1 MKTAPR
7 TAGRSLPS
15 GLAAWRSGALVD
27 ASVRG
32 ARARVRAV
40 SEGRAV
46 APARPPPGGGGGG
59 ADGPWDPGNGDGG
72 GGGGGRGGPPARS
85 LQTDFLV
92 VGSGIAG
99 LSYAL
104 EVAERGSVT
113 IVTKASASE
122 GCTQYAQGGVAAVLS
137 PLDSVADHVRDTH
150 AAGCFLNDPA
160 VVDAVCREGAERVLA
175 LAGLGAEFSRAR
187 DGGLHLV
194 REGGHSHRRIA
205 HRGDTSG
212 AAIEQALLAAVRAH
226 PGITVLEHCSAL
238 DLRLSAA
245 AGAGDRPAS
254 PVCVGAHV
262 YDTRQRQP
270 VEVSARTT
278 MLASGGA
285 GRVYPRT
292 TNPAVATGDGVAMAF
307 RAGAQVAN
315 MEFVQFHPTGLY
327 LEPGT
332 GAVDVEGGGAPRT
345 FLISE
350 ALRGE
355 GAVLRNLAGE
365 RFMQDADE
373 RAELAPR
380 DVVARAIHSQIVAEG
395 DPHVWL
401 DISHLPRNKVL
412 RSFPAI
418 AAHCL
423 QQGVDITSEAIPIA
437 PTQHYFCGGVKTGL
451 RGETSVPGLF
461 ACGEVACTG
470 LHGANRLASNS
481 LLEGLVFGHR
491 AARAAVAHARRAPI
505 EAALGS
511 AAGPGCPRIVSPD
524 PHELRMLRTVQD
536 GMHTTM
542 WQHAGIVRSSRGLA
556 SAMEELNALSHNLSG
571 AFTGGEHSLEAL
583 EVENLL
589 TVAQLVLACAARR
602 KESRGLH
609 FTRDYVHA
617 KDSEKR
623 DTVLSSSDVDL
634 QLTRAMPELVS
645 R

>member
-1 MKTAPR
+1 M
-7 TAGRSLPS
+7 LPM
-15 GLAAWRSGALVD
+15 
-27 ASVRG
+27 
-32 ARARVRAV
+32 
-40 SEGRAV
+40 
-46 APARPPPGGGGGG
+46 RPSSGGGSGEQ
-59 ADGPWDPGNGDGG
+59 DGPWGSGR
-72 GGGGGRGGPPARS
+72 GGGGRRQGRS

-104 EVAERGSVT
+104 EVAERGSVAV
-113 IVTKASASE
+113 VTKGSASD

-150 AAGCFLNDPA
+150 VAGCFLNNPA
-160 VVDAVCREGAERVLA
+160 VVDAVCREGADRVLA

-226 PGITVLEHCSAL
+226 PSITVVEYCSAL
-238 DLRLSAA
+238 ELRLSSATRSGG
-245 AGAGDRPAS
+245 GAAS

-270 VEVSARTT
+270 VEVSARAT

-332 GAVDVEGGGAPRT
+332 EARDTEGGGPPRT

-365 RFMQDADE
+365 RFMQAADE

-380 DVVARAIHSQIVAEG
+380 DVVARAIHSQIMAEG

-401 DISHLPRNKVL
+401 DISHLPRSKVL

-418 AAHCL
+418 AAHCR
-423 QQGVDITSEAIPIA
+423 QQGIDITSEAIPVA
-437 PTQHYFCGGVKTGL
+437 PSQHYFCGGVKTGL
-451 RGETSVPGLF
+451 RGETSIPGLF

-491 AARAAVAHARRAPI
+491 AARAAAAHARRAPV
-505 EAALGS
+505 EAALAS
-511 AAGPGCPRIVSPD
+511 EAGPGCPRIVSPD
-524 PHELRMLRTVQD
+524 PHELRMLRGVQD
-536 GMHTTM
+536 GMHAAM
-542 WQHAGIVRSSRGLA
+542 WQHAGIVRSSQGLE
-556 SAMEELNALSHNLSG
+556 SAMAELNALSLNLSG
-571 AFTGGEHSLEAL
+571 AFTGDAISLEAL

-589 TVAQLVLACAARR
+589 TVAQLILACAARR

-609 FTRDYVHA
+609 FTRDYVRA
-617 KDSEKR
+617 TDSEKR
-623 DTVLSSSDVDL
+623 DTVLSSLDL
-634 QLTRAMPELVS
+634 DLRVTRAVPDLVS